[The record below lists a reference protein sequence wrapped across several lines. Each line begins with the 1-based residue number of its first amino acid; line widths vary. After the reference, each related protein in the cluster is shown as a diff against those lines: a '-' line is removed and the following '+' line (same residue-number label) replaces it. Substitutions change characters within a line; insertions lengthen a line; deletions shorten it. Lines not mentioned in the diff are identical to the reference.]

1 MVAIWFYSFSI
12 QRSFRFFFFGFVLR
26 TRAIVCYILFDF
38 LVSLYA
44 IFSDKFRTCFYF
56 SFISQFQFYLFFSS
70 FYFVKY
76 VWLVWSV
83 RDFRW
88 FGNWSILNAWE
99 SICCIHN
106 ILARL
111 CVCVHVFVLPSLY
124 LIWVAVKF
132 HLSLAIYVCSYI
144 SAPLLSL
151 SPYVCIHFPIKIEIV
166 IENKNREKEKKKQ
179 INGKYAKL
187 SIIHRNVNCLFF
199 SPHSIVV
206 DKVHHPMYMWQ
217 SFFFVFEI

>member
-106 ILARL
+106 ILAGI
-111 CVCVHVFVLPSLY
+111 CVCVCACVCFTQFIFNMSCGQIPFIVSYLCLFIYICSPS
-124 LIWVAVKF
+124 IS
-132 HLSLAIYVCSYI
+132 LSLCLYSFSNQNWNC
-144 SAPLLSL
+144 
-151 SPYVCIHFPIKIEIV
+151 
-166 IENKNREKEKKKQ
+166 NRK
-179 INGKYAKL
+179 
-187 SIIHRNVNCLFF
+187 
-199 SPHSIVV
+199 
-206 DKVHHPMYMWQ
+206 
-217 SFFFVFEI
+217 